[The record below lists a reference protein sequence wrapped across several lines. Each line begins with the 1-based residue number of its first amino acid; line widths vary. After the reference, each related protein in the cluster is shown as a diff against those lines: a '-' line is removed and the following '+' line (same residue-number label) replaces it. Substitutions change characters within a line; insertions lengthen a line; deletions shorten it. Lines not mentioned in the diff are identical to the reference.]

1 MALWRIPG
9 LRALALLS
17 LLAFASFFL
26 TLSSL
31 PLWAVDGG
39 ASVGSAGIMTT
50 ALLAAT
56 VACQLLVPR
65 AERRLGLPRLLA
77 IGLVALGLP
86 TPLYL
91 VSQDLGWLAAVSAV
105 RGIGFAILTVVGASL
120 TATLA
125 PPGRRGEAIG
135 LYGVSVAIPQL
146 LCVPG
151 GASLAL
157 GGRFDV
163 VAILAM
169 APLLALPLV
178 RRFRGIETAGEPQRA
193 GGREALRAV
202 LPACLV
208 LAVVTAVGGGLVTFL
223 PVERPDGAVAGL
235 ALLLFGVVAAIGRWG
250 VGRIVDRTGSTHG
263 SCSPSR
269 SCCPR
274 AASRSS
280 PPGLSSDAAGL
291 VVAGAAIAG
300 AGYGSVQNLTLVAA
314 FGRAGPARASTASAT
329 WNASFDTGTAIGAWA
344 VGAIAAAGPG
354 LAATYLGCAVLVLLV
369 IPLGATAGARLLA
382 SPRRPRSTRI
392 ATMIDVTAGTKAM
405 PKSITSVAMTRPPA
419 VSGTSSP

>member
-1 MALWRIPG
+1 VALWRIPG

-39 ASVGSAGIMTT
+39 ASVGSAGIVTT

-56 VACQLLVPR
+56 VACQLLVPL

-135 LYGVSVAIPQL
+135 LYGISVAVPQL

-157 GGRFDV
+157 AGRFDV
-163 VAILAM
+163 VAILAT

-178 RRFRGIETAGEPQRA
+178 RRFRGIETVGEPHES
-193 GGREALRAV
+193 GGRAAVRAV
-202 LPACLV
+202 LPACMV

-235 ALLLFGVVAAIGRWG
+235 ALLVFGVVAAIGRWR
-250 VGRIVDRTGSTHG
+250 VGHIVDRTGSTRVLL
-263 SCSPSR
+263 PVALVLF
-269 SCCPR
+269 
-274 AASRSS
+274 AA
-280 PPGLSSDAAGL
+280 GIALVAAGL
-291 VVAGAAIAG
+291 SAGAGGLIVGGAAIAG

-314 FGRAGPARASTASAT
+314 LGRAGPARASTASAT
-329 WNASFDTGTAIGAWA
+329 WNASFDSGTAIGAWA
-344 VGAIAAAGPG
+344 VGAIAEAGPG
-354 LAATYLGCAVLVLLV
+354 LAATYLGSAALVLLV
-369 IPLGATAGARLLA
+369 IPLGATAGAR
-382 SPRRPRSTRI
+382 
-392 ATMIDVTAGTKAM
+392 
-405 PKSITSVAMTRPPA
+405 RPPA
-419 VSGTSSP
+419 PAGRARRGSPR

>member
-178 RRFRGIETAGEPQRA
+178 RRFRGIDTAGEPQRA

-250 VGRIVDRTGSTHG
+250 VGRIVDRTGSTRVLLPVALVLCAG
-263 SCSPSR
+263 GIALV
-269 SCCPR
+269 
-274 AASRSS
+274 AA
-280 PPGLSSDAAGL
+280 GLSSDAAGL
-291 VVAGAAIAG
+291 VVTGAAIAG

-314 FGRAGPARASTASAT
+314 FGRAGPARESTASAT

-354 LAATYLGCAVLVLLV
+354 LAATYLGCAALVLLV
-369 IPLGATAGARLLA
+369 IPLGATAGSRRSPALA
-382 SPRRPRSTRI
+382 GPAQPGSPR
-392 ATMIDVTAGTKAM
+392 
-405 PKSITSVAMTRPPA
+405 
-419 VSGTSSP
+419 

>member
-1 MALWRIPG
+1 MSLWRIPG
-9 LRALALLS
+9 LRALALVS
-17 LLAFASFFL
+17 VLAFASFFL

-39 ASVGSAGIMTT
+39 ASVGSAGIVTT

-56 VACQLLVPR
+56 VACQLMVPL

-105 RGIGFAILTVVGASL
+105 RGIGFAIVTVVGASL
-120 TATLA
+120 AATLA

-135 LYGVSVAIPQL
+135 LYGVAVAIPQL
-146 LCVPG
+146 VCVPG

-169 APLLALPLV
+169 VPLLALPLV
-178 RRFRGIETAGEPQRA
+178 GRFRGIETAGEPHRT

-202 LPACLV
+202 APACLV

-235 ALLLFGVVAAIGRWG
+235 ALLLFGVVAAIGRWRAG
-250 VGRIVDRTGSTHG
+250 HIVDRTGSTHVLL
-263 SCSPSR
+263 P
-269 SCCPR
+269 
-274 AASRSS
+274 AALVLSAAGIALVAA
-280 PPGLSSDAAGL
+280 GLSSDAAAL
-291 VVAGAAIAG
+291 VVGGAAIAG

-314 FGRAGPARASTASAT
+314 LTRAGLARASTASAT

-354 LAATYLGCAVLVLLV
+354 LAATYLGCAALILLV
-369 IPLGATAGARLLA
+369 IPLGAVAGARREPA
-382 SPRRPRSTRI
+382 PAGPARPGSPR
-392 ATMIDVTAGTKAM
+392 
-405 PKSITSVAMTRPPA
+405 
-419 VSGTSSP
+419 

>member
-1 MALWRIPG
+1 VALWRIPG

-17 LLAFASFFL
+17 VLAFASFFL

-39 ASVGSAGIMTT
+39 ASVGSAGIATT

-56 VACQLLVPR
+56 VACQLLVPL
-65 AERRLGLPRLLA
+65 AERRLGLPRLMA

-105 RGIGFAILTVVGASL
+105 RGVGFAILTVVGASL

-125 PPGRRGEAIG
+125 PPGRRGEAVG

-163 VAILAM
+163 VAILAT

-235 ALLLFGVVAAIGRWG
+235 ALLLFGVVAAIGRWR
-250 VGRIVDRTGSTHG
+250 VGHIVDRTGTTRLLL
-263 SCSPSR
+263 P
-269 SCCPR
+269 
-274 AASRSS
+274 AALVLCAGGIALVAA
-280 PPGLSSDAAGL
+280 GLGADAAGL

-314 FGRAGPARASTASAT
+314 LGRAGPARESTASAT

-354 LAATYLGCAVLVLLV
+354 LATTYLGCAALVLLV
-369 IPLGATAGARLLA
+369 IPLGATAGSRRAPGPAGPARPG
-382 SPRRPRSTRI
+382 SRR
-392 ATMIDVTAGTKAM
+392 
-405 PKSITSVAMTRPPA
+405 
-419 VSGTSSP
+419 

>member
-178 RRFRGIETAGEPQRA
+178 RRFRGIDTAGEPQRA

-250 VGRIVDRTGSTHG
+250 VGRIVDRTGSTRVLLPVALVLCAG
-263 SCSPSR
+263 GIAVV
-269 SCCPR
+269 
-274 AASRSS
+274 AA
-280 PPGLSSDAAGL
+280 GLSSDAAGL

-314 FGRAGPARASTASAT
+314 FGRAGPARESTASAT

-354 LAATYLGCAVLVLLV
+354 LAATYLGCAALVLLV
-369 IPLGATAGARLLA
+369 IPLGATAGARRSPALA
-382 SPRRPRSTRI
+382 DPARPGSPR
-392 ATMIDVTAGTKAM
+392 
-405 PKSITSVAMTRPPA
+405 
-419 VSGTSSP
+419 

>member
-178 RRFRGIETAGEPQRA
+178 RRFRGIDTAGEPQRA

-235 ALLLFGVVAAIGRWG
+235 ALLLFGVVAAAGRWG
-250 VGRIVDRTGSTHG
+250 VGRVVDRTGSTRVLLPVALVLCAG
-263 SCSPSR
+263 GIALV
-269 SCCPR
+269 
-274 AASRSS
+274 AA
-280 PPGLSSDAAGL
+280 GLSSDAAGL

-300 AGYGSVQNLTLVAA
+300 AGYGSVQNLTLVVA
-314 FGRAGPARASTASAT
+314 FGRAGPARESTASAM

-354 LAATYLGCAVLVLLV
+354 LAATYLGCAALVLLV
-369 IPLGATAGARLLA
+369 IPLGATAGSRRSPALVGPARPG
-382 SPRRPRSTRI
+382 SPR
-392 ATMIDVTAGTKAM
+392 
-405 PKSITSVAMTRPPA
+405 
-419 VSGTSSP
+419 

>member
-39 ASVGSAGIMTT
+39 ASVGSAGIVTT

-56 VACQLLVPR
+56 VACQLLVPL

-105 RGIGFAILTVVGASL
+105 RGVGFAILTVVGASL

-163 VAILAM
+163 VAILATT
-169 APLLALPLV
+169 PLLALPLV

-223 PVERPDGAVAGL
+223 PVERPDGVVAGL
-235 ALLLFGVVAAIGRWG
+235 ALLLFGVVAAIGRWR
-250 VGRIVDRTGSTHG
+250 VGHIVDRTGS
-263 SCSPSR
+263 SR
-269 SCCPR
+269 LLLPVALVLCAGGVALV
-274 AASRSS
+274 AA
-280 PPGLSSDAAGL
+280 GLSFDAAGL
-291 VVAGAAIAG
+291 VVAGAAVAG

-314 FGRAGPARASTASAT
+314 LGRAGPARESTASAT

-344 VGAIAAAGPG
+344 VGAIAEAGPG
-354 LAATYLGCAVLVLLV
+354 LAATYLGCAALVLLV
-369 IPLGATAGARLLA
+369 IPLGAAAG
-382 SPRRPRSTRI
+382 SPREPT
-392 ATMIDVTAGTKAM
+392 
-405 PKSITSVAMTRPPA
+405 PA
-419 VSGTSSP
+419 VPGRRGSRR

>member
-178 RRFRGIETAGEPQRA
+178 RRFRGIETAGEPQRT

-235 ALLLFGVVAAIGRWG
+235 ALLVFGVVAAIGRWG
-250 VGRIVDRTGSTHG
+250 VGRIVDRTGSTRVLLPVALVLCAG
-263 SCSPSR
+263 GIAVV
-269 SCCPR
+269 
-274 AASRSS
+274 AA
-280 PPGLSSDAAGL
+280 GLSSDAAGL

-314 FGRAGPARASTASAT
+314 FGRAGPARESTASAT

-354 LAATYLGCAVLVLLV
+354 LAATYLGCAALVLLV
-369 IPLGATAGARLLA
+369 IPLGATAGSRRSPALAGPARPG
-382 SPRRPRSTRI
+382 SPR
-392 ATMIDVTAGTKAM
+392 
-405 PKSITSVAMTRPPA
+405 
-419 VSGTSSP
+419 